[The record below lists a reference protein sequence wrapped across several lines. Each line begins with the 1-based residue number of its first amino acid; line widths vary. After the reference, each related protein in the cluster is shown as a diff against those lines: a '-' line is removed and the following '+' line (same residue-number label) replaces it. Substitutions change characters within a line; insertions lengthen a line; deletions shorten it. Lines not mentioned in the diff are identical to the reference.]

1 MGIDDIANAGIH
13 TIGTLAVIGATSKAA
28 GNVVK
33 QTRGIKTHKVA
44 KTSGNKYGLSA
55 YGSMKPTKK
64 SRKTNQLGW

>member
-44 KTSGNKYGLSA
+44 KSKNNYGLSA
-55 YGSMKPTKK
+55 YGSMKPAKK